1 MSAVI
6 SMMNNRQKE
15 TELIKKMLSGIL
27 TASEQQQVNN
37 LMSNPS
43 FQQLFHEVLDEQ
55 AGDVNWEYDA
65 ANDAVNDQKLAQF
78 HEKLSQEEESNS
90 DDTPVVTMRPPLWKR
105 VLPYAAAVII
115 AVGTYIFWSAQ
126 PESKLPPVVAQ
137 EVKQTPSVSIQK
149 EKPVQYAEQYNPKKR
164 RMKLTLSDGSVVTLG
179 GKSRIKYAT
188 GFAGSHRDL
197 YLEGEAFF
205 EVAKDA
211 GKPFI
216 VHTGNVHTQVLG
228 TSFKVSA
235 MPKSAVEVAVVT
247 GKVRVS
253 YSNGAEQ
260 NTLAT
265 MIPGDMISWTNSH
278 LTKMKIDTR
287 DILAW
292 KNEMM
297 IFKKQTLE
305 NILNV
310 FEKHYGVAITVIN
323 KGFLTEKISLALDEK
338 MPLEKAMN
346 VLAVTAGFEHSFD
359 SLSRTVIIK

>member
-1 MSAVI
+1 
-6 SMMNNRQKE
+6 MNNRQKE
-15 TELIKKMLSGIL
+15 TALINKMLSGTL
-27 TASEQQQVNN
+27 TAAEQQQVNN
-37 LMSNPS
+37 LMADPS

-55 AGDVNWEYDA
+55 AGEVNWEYDA
-65 ANDAVNDQKLAQF
+65 TNEALQEQKLAQF
-78 HEKLSQEEESNS
+78 HERISQHHQYAVEETS
-90 DDTPVVTMRPPLWKR
+90 VVTMRVPLWKR

-115 AVGTYIFWSAQ
+115 AAGTYIFWSAQ
-126 PESKLPPVVAQ
+126 PESRLPVTVAQ
-137 EVKQTPSVSIQK
+137 EVKQTPAAAMQK
-149 EKPVQYAEQYNPKKR
+149 EKPVEYAEHYNPKKR

-179 GKSRIKYAT
+179 GKSRIKYAA
-188 GFAGSHRDL
+188 GFAGNNRDL
-197 YLEGEAFF
+197 YLEGDAFF
-205 EVAKDA
+205 EVTKDA

-235 MPKSAVEVAVVT
+235 MPASAVEVAVVT

-253 YSNGAEQ
+253 CSNGSEQ

-265 MIPGDMISWTNSH
+265 MTPGDKISWMNSH

-305 NILNV
+305 NILNI